1 MLKLLGCSRLTGLR
15 LTSAMALPFCRQAPP
30 SARNPRVQHDEVCH
44 RARVARSDF
53 HPHPSLRDTLSW
65 ICLSHRSQYT
75 STLPLALFARSFST
89 LTEFRTCCFATVCS
103 ICSLSELASLRSYA
117 NPLSPR
123 GRGKIFLPSF
133 LPSLLT
139 YLLT

>member
-65 ICLSHRSQYT
+65 IC
-75 STLPLALFARSFST
+75 ST

-133 LPSLLT
+133 LPYLLT
-139 YLLT
+139 YLHKLLSVLISIL